1 MKLRNTLGE
10 TIEKRRTKAPRE
22 SSNKRIIKE
31 SLGPQHEVFSTG
43 EMIYNINETV

>member
-10 TIEKRRTKAPRE
+10 TIEKRRARASRE

-31 SLGPQHEVFSTG
+31 SLGPQPKVFNTG